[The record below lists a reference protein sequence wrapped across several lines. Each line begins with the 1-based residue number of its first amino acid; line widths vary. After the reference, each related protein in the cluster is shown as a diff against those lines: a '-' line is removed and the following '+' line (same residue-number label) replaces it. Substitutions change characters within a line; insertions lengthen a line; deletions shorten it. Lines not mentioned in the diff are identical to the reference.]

1 MKMQLLILSNLV
13 SVGGAHL
20 LFSLMVDCTNCIWH
34 KNRIVIFR
42 RFLNWKLAS
51 QKPRKARMGIS

>member
-20 LFSLMVDCTNCIWH
+20 LFSLMVDSDH
-34 KNRIVIFR
+34 
-42 RFLNWKLAS
+42 
-51 QKPRKARMGIS
+51 